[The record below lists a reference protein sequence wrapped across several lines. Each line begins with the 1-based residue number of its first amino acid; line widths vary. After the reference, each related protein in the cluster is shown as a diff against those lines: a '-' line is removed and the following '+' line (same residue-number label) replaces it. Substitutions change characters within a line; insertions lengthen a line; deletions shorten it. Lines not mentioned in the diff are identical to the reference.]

1 MKLLLLLLQNTVK
14 STSHLRVKNVIRNKN
29 IHLYNFLLVLI
40 VRYTKYLEIY
50 FFIAN
55 TLTILKSTTN
65 ILRSTY
71 YYTYIHVI
79 LFL

>member
-50 FFIAN
+50 FFYCQYFN
-55 TLTILKSTTN
+55 DFKKYHQHTT
-65 ILRSTY
+65 
-71 YYTYIHVI
+71 
-79 LFL
+79 